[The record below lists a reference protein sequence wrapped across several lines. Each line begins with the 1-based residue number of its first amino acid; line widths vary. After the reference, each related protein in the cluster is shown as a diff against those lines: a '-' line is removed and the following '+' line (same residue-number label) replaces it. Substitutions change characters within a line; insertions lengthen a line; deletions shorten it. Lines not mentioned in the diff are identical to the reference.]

1 MNTLIQGEG
10 GRERR
15 ERERQK
21 EREREEKRI
30 GEERYLR
37 VAVAHGFNDEQ
48 PCEDVGGGVVV
59 EEVW

>member
-1 MNTLIQGEG
+1 MRGRG
-10 GRERR
+10 GR
-15 ERERQK
+15 

-37 VAVAHGFNDEQ
+37 VAVAHGFYDEQ
-48 PCEDVGGGVVV
+48 PREDVGSGVVV